1 MAQGQHNIGINEFVA
16 DFDGGSRPTLYK
28 VEITGDSPANFDRNL
43 SFYCKATSLPAS
55 TLGEIIVPYM
65 GRQIKVPGDRTFED
79 WTVTILNTEDMN
91 LRSRFESWNQYYN
104 GTVDNRVEDGGP
116 FWGHVATCSAT
127 VTQLN
132 RKGDA
137 VKLYQLAYVFPK
149 EVASIELA
157 YDQVDTVSEFQVT
170 FGYTY
175 FIQQSGSNNA
185 PNPGGRN

>member
-1 MAQGQHNIGINEFVA
+1 MGQNNIGIDQFVA

-28 VEITGDSPANFDRNL
+28 VSIQGGDPANFTERL

-79 WTVTILNTEDMN
+79 WTVTILNTEDMD
-91 LRSRFESWNQYYN
+91 LRGQFEQWNHYYN
-104 GTVDNRVEDGGP
+104 GIIDNKVFNDGP
-116 FWGHVATCSAT
+116 FWGHVSGCTAT

-132 RKGDA
+132 RKGDG
-137 VKLYQLAYVFPK
+137 VKSYNLQYVFPK

-175 FIQQSGSNNA
+175 FLQTSGPGA
-185 PNPGGRN
+185 QPNPGGTR